1 MLDYDAADATA
12 MAHAVREGAAT
23 PADLLAEARRRAD
36 AATALNAIVQRFDPP
51 AANPGGPF
59 AGVPFL
65 LKDLGAHLAGHPLT
79 NGSRFYARHTPAA
92 DDPFVTRLKAAGLA
106 IFGKTNTPE
115 LGMRPVTEGRL
126 YGAARNP
133 WDHGL
138 TPGGSSG
145 GAAAA
150 VACGIV
156 PAAHGN
162 DIGGSLR
169 IPASCCGV
177 FGFKPSRGRLPSG
190 PLRLDLPGDMDTQG
204 FITRSVRDNAALLD
218 AVLGADP
225 PRPADPPPPAEP
237 FATAALRGPPPLR
250 IAWVT
255 GPVWGRTV
263 HPDCQEAARDAATLL
278 RSLGH
283 TVTEA
288 SPFDAADHRAAIR
301 AFLVLLSAR
310 VRHFT
315 LGAQAITGE
324 PPNPGAFEPSTWAM
338 GLIDSTHPA
347 GAVAAAL
354 ATQARITQQM
364 AAFMAGFDAVL
375 TPTLAAPPL
384 RIGATD
390 LTWTERIAVAGLI
403 QFPLRGLAQAML
415 AQIAGNTFAWAA
427 FTALFNMTGQPAMSV
442 PLFWN
447 RAGLPIGVQLAGRPG
462 EDATLLQLAVQLER
476 ARPWWNR
483 RPIAAGDGHR

>member
-1 MLDYDAADATA
+1 MFDYDAADATA
-12 MAHAVREGAAT
+12 MAAAIRSGAVTAADVL
-23 PADLLAEARRRAD
+23 ADARHRAD
-36 AATALNAIVQRFDPP
+36 AATLLNAIVQRFDPP

-65 LKDLGAHLAGHPLT
+65 LKDLGADLAGHPLT
-79 NGSRFYARHTPAA
+79 NGSRFYAKHTPAA
-92 DDPFVTRLKAAGLA
+92 DDRFVARLKAAGLA

-133 WDHGL
+133 WDGAL

-150 VACGIV
+150 VAAGIL

-190 PLRLDLPGDMDTQG
+190 ALRLDLPGDMDTQG

-218 AVLGADP
+218 ATLGAAPRRPGDP
-225 PRPADPPPPAEP
+225 APPTEP
-237 FATAALRGPPPLR
+237 FASTLQDPAPLR
-250 IAWVT
+250 IAWIT
-255 GPVWGRTV
+255 GAMWGRTV
-263 HPDCQEAARDAATLL
+263 HPDCQDAARDAATLL

-283 TVTEA
+283 TVTEVD
-288 SPFDAADHRAAIR
+288 PFDAAFHRAAIR

-310 VRHFT
+310 IRHFT
-315 LGAQAITGE
+315 FGAEEIAGE
-324 PPNPGAFEPSTWAM
+324 LPNPAGFEPSTWAM
-338 GLIDSTHPA
+338 GLIDGTHPQ

-364 AAFMAGFDAVL
+364 GAFMARFDAVL

-390 LTWTERIAVAGLI
+390 LGMVERLAVAALI
-403 QFPLRGLAQAML
+403 QFPLRGPAQAML
-415 AQIAGNTFAWAA
+415 ARIAGDTFAWAA

-442 PLFWN
+442 PLYWN
-447 RAGLPIGVQLAGRPG
+447 RAGLPIGVQVAGRAG
-462 EDATLLQLAVQLER
+462 GDATLLQLAAQLEH

-483 RPIAAGDGHR
+483 RPPPA

>member
-1 MLDYDAADATA
+1 VIDYDAMDAVA
-12 MAHAVREGAAT
+12 MAAAVRDGTVSAA
-23 PADLLAEARRRAD
+23 ALLKEARSRAD
-36 AATALNAIVQRFDPP
+36 AAAALNAVVQRFDPP
-51 AANPGGPF
+51 QANADGPF

-65 LKDLGAHLAGHPLT
+65 LKDLGAALAGQTLT
-79 NGSRFYARHTPAA
+79 NGSRFYDHYVPAV
-92 DDPFVTRLKAAGLA
+92 DDVFVKRLKEAGLA

-150 VACGIV
+150 VAAGLV

-177 FGFKPSRGRLPSG
+177 FGFKPSRGRLPAG
-190 PLRLDLPGDMDTQG
+190 KLRHDLPGDMLTEG

-218 AVLGADP
+218 ATLGADP
-225 PRPADPPPPAEP
+225 PRIADPARPGEPLAAAAMRNPPK
-237 FATAALRGPPPLR
+237 LR
-250 IAWVT
+250 IARLT
-255 GPVWGRTV
+255 GPMWGREV
-263 HPDCQEAARDAATLL
+263 HPDCTDATNDTANLL

-288 SPFDAADHRAAIR
+288 DPFDAAFHRAAIR
-301 AFLVLLSAR
+301 AFLVLLSAGI
-310 VRHFT
+310 RHFT
-315 LGAQAITGE
+315 LSAEAITGE
-324 PPNPGAFEPSTWAM
+324 MPERRAFEPSTWAM
-338 GLIDSTHPA
+338 GLIDSTHPP
-347 GAVAAAL
+347 GAAAAAL
-354 ATQARITQQM
+354 ATQTAVMARMT
-364 AAFMAGFDAVL
+364 AFLTGYDAVL

-390 LTWTERIAVAGLI
+390 LSFTERLAVAGLN
-403 QFPLRGLAQAML
+403 QFPVRSAAQAML
-415 AQIAGNTFAWAA
+415 ARIAGETFAWAA
-427 FTALFNMTGQPAMSV
+427 YTALFNMTGQPAMSV

-447 RAGLPIGVQLAGRPG
+447 RAGLPIGTQLAGRSG
-462 EDATLLQLAVQLER
+462 EDGVLLQLAGQLER

-483 RPIAAGDGHR
+483 RPTVP

>member
-1 MLDYDAADATA
+1 MIDYVALDAVGMADAVRNGTVTA
-12 MAHAVREGAAT
+12 
-23 PADLLAEARRRAD
+23 ADLLAEARSRAD
-36 AATALNAIVQRFDPP
+36 SASALNAIVQRFDPP
-51 AANPGGPF
+51 AASSDGPF

-65 LKDLGAHLAGHPLT
+65 LKDLGVALAGHKLT
-79 NGSRFYARHTPAA
+79 HGSRFYDYYVSPA
-92 DDPFVTRLKAAGLA
+92 DDVFVKRLKAAGLA

-133 WDHGL
+133 WDKSL

-150 VACGIV
+150 VAAGVV

-177 FGFKPSRGRLPSG
+177 FGFKPSRGVLPAG
-190 PLRLDLPGDMDTQG
+190 PLRHELPGDMNTEG

-218 AVLGADP
+218 ATRGADP
-225 PRPADPPPPAEP
+225 PRIADPAPGEP
-237 FATAALRGPPPLR
+237 FAAAVATNPPKLR
-250 IAWVT
+250 IARLT
-255 GPVWGRTV
+255 GPMWGREI
-263 HPDCQEAARDAATLL
+263 HPDCIDATNDAASLL

-283 TVTEA
+283 TVTDSE
-288 SPFDAADHRAAIR
+288 PFDAAFHRAAIR

-310 VRHFT
+310 IRHYT
-315 LGAQAITGE
+315 LSAEAITGE
-324 PPNPGAFEPSTWAM
+324 MPERRGFEPSTWAM
-338 GLIDSTHPA
+338 GLIDSTHPP
-347 GAVAAAL
+347 GAAAAAL
-354 ATQARITQQM
+354 ATQTAVTARM
-364 AAFMAGFDAVL
+364 AAFLNGYDAVL

-384 RIGATD
+384 PIGATD
-390 LTWTERIAVAGLI
+390 LTFTERLAVAGLN
-403 QFPLRGLAQAML
+403 QFPVRSAAQAML
-415 AQIAGNTFAWAA
+415 ARIAGDTFAWAA
-427 FTALFNMTGQPAMSV
+427 YTALFNMTGQPAMSV

-447 RAGLPIGVQLAGRPG
+447 RAGLPIGIQLAGRVG
-462 EDATLLQLAVQLER
+462 EDGTLLQLAGQLER

-483 RPIAAGDGHR
+483 YPNGS

>member
-1 MLDYDAADATA
+1 MIDYDAADATA
-12 MAHAVREGAAT
+12 MADAVRAGTAS
-23 PADLLAEARRRAD
+23 PAELLAEARRRVR
-36 AATALNAIVQRFDPP
+36 AASPLGAVVQNFDPP
-51 AANPGGPF
+51 AANPAGRF

-65 LKDLGAHLAGHPLT
+65 LKDLGADLAGQPT
-79 NGSRFYARHTPAA
+79 TGGSRNYAAHTPAA
-92 DDPFVTRLKAAGLA
+92 DDVFVGRLRAAGLA

-115 LGMRPVTEGRL
+115 LGLRPVTEGRL
-126 YGAARNP
+126 HGPARNP
-133 WDHGL
+133 WNPAR

-150 VACGIV
+150 VAAGIV

-177 FGFKPSRGRLPSG
+177 FGFKPSRGRLPAG
-190 PLRLDLPGDMDTQG
+190 GLRLEVPGDMDTQG
-204 FITRSVRDNAALLD
+204 FIIRSVRDNAGLLD
-218 AVLGADP
+218 AVIGADP
-225 PRPADPPPPAEP
+225 TRPNDPAPPAEP
-237 FATAALRGPPPLR
+237 FATAATRDPAALR
-250 IAWVT
+250 IAWIT

-263 HPDCQEAARDAATLL
+263 HPDCRGAASDAAALL

-288 SPFDAADHRAAIR
+288 DPLDPAGHRAAIR

-310 VRHFT
+310 IRHLT
-315 LGAQAITGE
+315 LGAEAITGQS
-324 PPNPGAFEPSTWAM
+324 PRRSAFEPATWAL
-338 GLIDSTHPA
+338 GLIDSTHPP
-347 GAVAAAL
+347 GAHAAAL
-354 ATQARITQQM
+354 ATQAAVTERM
-364 AAFMAGFDAVL
+364 AAFMGAYDAVL

-384 RIGATD
+384 PIGATN
-390 LTWTERIAVAGLI
+390 LKLAERLAVSALV
-403 QFPLRGLAQAML
+403 QFPMRGLAQKML
-415 AQIAGNTFAWAA
+415 AEIAGDTFAWAA

-447 RAGLPIGVQLAGRPG
+447 RDGLPIGIQLAGRAG
-462 EDATLLQLAVQLER
+462 EDATLLQLAGQLER

-483 RPIAAGDGHR
+483 RPSFPPVN

>member
-1 MLDYDAADATA
+1 MIDYDAMDAVGLA
-12 MAHAVREGAAT
+12 EAVRTGTAAA
-23 PADLLAEARRRAD
+23 ADLLAEARRRAD
-36 AATALNAIVQRFDPP
+36 AAAPLNAIVQRFDPP
-51 AANPGGPF
+51 DADPQGRF

-65 LKDLGAHLAGHPLT
+65 LKDLGAALAGHTLT
-79 NGSRFYARHTPAA
+79 QGSRFYANYTPAA
-92 DDPFVTRLKAAGLA
+92 DDTFVTRLKAAGLA

-133 WDHGL
+133 WDRAL

-150 VACGIV
+150 VTAGVV

-177 FGFKPSRGRLPSG
+177 FGFKPSRGRMPAG
-190 PLRLDLPGDMDTQG
+190 PLRLELPGDMNTEG

-218 AVLGADP
+218 ATMGADP
-225 PRPADPPPPAEP
+225 ARPSDPATLTEPLAEAAARDPA
-237 FATAALRGPPPLR
+237 ALR
-250 IAWVT
+250 IAWIT
-255 GPVWGRTV
+255 GPMWGRTV
-263 HPDCQEAARDAATLL
+263 HPDCQAAARDAATLL

-288 SPFDAADHRAAIR
+288 DPFDAASTRAAVR

-315 LGAQAITGE
+315 LGAEAITGE
-324 PPNPGAFEPSTWAM
+324 MANRSAFEPSTWAM
-338 GLIDSTHPA
+338 GLIDSTHPPGSA
-347 GAVAAAL
+347 AAAL
-354 ATQARITQQM
+354 ATQASVGAQM
-364 AAFMAGFDAVL
+364 AAFMTGYDAVL
-375 TPTLAAPPL
+375 TPVLAAPPL
-384 RIGATD
+384 PIGATN
-390 LTWTERIAVAGLI
+390 LKFAERLAVAGLN

-415 AQIAGNTFAWAA
+415 AQIAGDTFAWAA

-447 RAGLPIGVQLAGRPG
+447 RAGVPVGVQLAGRLG
-462 EDATLLQLAVQLER
+462 EDASLFRLAGQLER

-483 RPIAAGDGHR
+483 RPG